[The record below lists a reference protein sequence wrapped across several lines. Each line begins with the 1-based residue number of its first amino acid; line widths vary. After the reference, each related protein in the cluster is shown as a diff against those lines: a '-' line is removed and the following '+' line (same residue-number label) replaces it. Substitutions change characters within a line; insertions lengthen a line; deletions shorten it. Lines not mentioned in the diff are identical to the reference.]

1 MKKKKRQIK
10 KIPCIIAAVVLIIL
24 SILIYKL
31 IADILY
37 KRTYDYK
44 LLQKGYKEEEIVY
57 LKENAE
63 DKLEDILNIDYE
75 EYIIPILKEKY
86 FLWKNFKT
94 YLEYIKEYPEKKYEE
109 IIQEVNIGTN
119 KAFYTDAKE
128 TDLTKEYALLVNKY
142 HFLSSDYEPED
153 LVRANGQY
161 TFSNNQ
167 YMRQE
172 VYSAFTDMFF
182 AAKEEGLTLLIN
194 SSYRNYENQQ
204 KAYKDYEDAG
214 GKSYADRY
222 AARPGFSE
230 HQTGLSLDIFTPE
243 FPTTSTFHLSKEY
256 TWLLANAHKYGFIL
270 RYPEGKEKITGFSYE
285 SWHYR
290 YLGVELA
297 TKVYESGLTYDEYYA
312 YYLDK

>member
-1 MKKKKRQIK
+1 MKQKKRQIK
-10 KIPCIIAAVVLIIL
+10 KIPCIIAAVTIIVLG
-24 SILIYKL
+24 ILIYKL
-31 IADILY
+31 IANILY
-37 KRTYDYK
+37 KQTYDYK
-44 LLQKGYKEEEIVY
+44 LLQKGYKEEEITY
-57 LKENAE
+57 LKENYT
-63 DKLEDILNIDYE
+63 DQLEDILNIEYT
-75 EYIIPILKEKY
+75 EYILPILKEKY
-86 FLWKNFKT
+86 FLWKNLNA
-94 YLEYIKEYPEKKYEE
+94 YLDYKKEKPEKTYEE
-109 IIQEVNIGTN
+109 IIREINIGIN
-119 KAFYTDAKE
+119 QPFYTNSKDA
-128 TDLTKEYALLVNKY
+128 DLTKGYALLVNKY
-142 HFLSSDYEPED
+142 HSLSSDYEPED
-153 LVRANGQY
+153 LVKANGQY

-182 AAKEEGLTLLIN
+182 KAKEEGLTLLIN
-194 SSYRNYENQQ
+194 SSYRNYENQK

-230 HQTGLSLDIFTPE
+230 HQTGLTLDIFTPK
-243 FPTTSTFHLSKEY
+243 FPTTSTFHLSDEY
-256 TWLLANAHKYGFIL
+256 NWLLNNAHKYGFIL

-290 YLGVELA
+290 YLGVDLA